1 MLAMAGAT
9 LAVSPAG
16 AAPTVTVGS
25 KAFAESWILGE
36 ALAAVARDPGGAE
49 ANHRKSLGGTEIVYQ
64 ALRAGDIDAYVEYTG
79 TIAQTIL
86 KAPAPFAR
94 MRTELETEGVGLS
107 DPLGFEDSYAL
118 AASPSAAERDGLSA
132 ISDLRGHPDL
142 RLGLTHEFLGRRDGF
157 VGLSQQYGLQM
168 TDVRG
173 FQHEL
178 ALEALGRQ
186 KLDITDVYTTDP
198 EIEKLGLVVLKDDLR
213 FFPQYEAVIVYRL
226 GLRQRAPEA
235 LSAMLGLVGAIDQKT
250 MTHANAMVSL
260 DRESTEA
267 AAHYVLS
274 RARADSRDGERKA
287 PAKPGLRAVLE
298 QIGHDVWRH
307 VELVSASLAAAT
319 LLGVPLGIYASRSRG
334 VAAVALVTAGVVQTI
349 PSLAL
354 LAFLIP
360 LLGIGVTP
368 ALVALFIYSLLPIV
382 RGTFTGLSSIPST
395 LSEAADAIGLPSAAK
410 LGRVLLPMA
419 SPSIMA
425 GIRTSAVI
433 NVGTATLAALIG
445 AEGLGNPI
453 MQGIALRDT
462 RLILRGAV
470 PAALLALLAEALFYG
485 LERLVVPRGLR
496 ISSGGP

>member
-1 MLAMAGAT
+1 
-9 LAVSPAG
+9 
-16 AAPTVTVGS
+16 
-25 KAFAESWILGE
+25 LGE
-36 ALAAVARDPGGAE
+36 ALAEVARDPGGAE
-49 ANHRKSLGGTEIVYQ
+49 ARHRKSLGGTEIVYQ

-79 TIAQTIL
+79 TLEQTIL
-86 KAPAPFAR
+86 KAAAPVPFAR
-94 MRTELETEGVGLS
+94 MRGELEAQGIGLS
-107 DPLGFEDSYAL
+107 DPLGFEDGYAL
-118 AASPSAAERDGLSA
+118 AAGAGPARSLGLA
-132 ISDLRGHPDL
+132 TISDLRAHPDL

-157 VGLSQQYGLQM
+157 GGLSERYGLAM
-168 TDVRG
+168 SDVRG

-178 ALEALGRQ
+178 ALEALGHGE
-186 KLDITDVYTTDP
+186 LDVTDVYTTDP
-198 EIEKLGLVVLKDDLR
+198 EIEKLGLVVLKDDRR
-213 FFPQYEAVIVYRL
+213 FFPLYQAVIVYRL
-226 GLRQRAPEA
+226 ALREQAPDA
-235 LSAMLGLVGAIDQKT
+235 LGAMMALVGGIDEKT

-260 DRESTEA
+260 HRESTEA

-274 RARADSRDGERKA
+274 QAGSRDGTKGA
-287 PAKPGLRAVLE
+287 PAAPTLRTMLE
-298 QIGHDVWRH
+298 QIGHDVLRH
-307 VELVSASLAAAT
+307 VELVSASLAAAA
-319 LLGVPLGIYASRSRG
+319 LLGVPLGIWASRSRG
-334 VAAVALVTAGVVQTI
+334 VAAVVLVSAGVVQTI

-382 RGTFTGLSSIPST
+382 RGTYTGLASIPSP
-395 LSEAADAIGLPSAAK
+395 LNEAADAIGLPQGAK

-496 ISSGGP
+496 ISSGST